1 MTEAG
6 GAAELPVAII
16 GYGFMGRA
24 HAMAWHRTVEA
35 TQLKVRPRIA
45 VICGRNGDA
54 AAAAA
59 EQLGIPEIST
69 DWKVVI
75 ARPDVQV
82 VDICTPGSSH
92 AEIAI
97 AALQAG
103 KHVLCEK
110 PLANTLAEAERMAAA
125 ANDASARGVRSMVG
139 FNYRRVPALIAARR
153 LVEQGRIGQ
162 LRHVRATYLQDWL
175 INPAFP
181 LTWRL
186 AAAEAGSGALGDLG
200 AHIIDLAQFLSGDQ
214 IVSVL
219 GRTKTFVAERPV
231 PQHASGL
238 SGSAAE
244 GGPTGQVDVDDAV
257 TFLAEFSKG
266 AIATFE
272 ATRMATG
279 HKNGLRIELNGEL
292 GSIRFDLERL
302 NELEFHETAA
312 QPAGFARVLVTEPT
326 DPYMDLWW
334 PPGHVI
340 GWEHTFVHEVIDL
353 CNAIASGTDPEPS
366 FADGLSVQAVLDCVA
381 ESARSGRWEPALAP
395 TS

>member
-1 MTEAG
+1 MTGTG
-6 GAAELPVAII
+6 GAAEFTVAII

-24 HAMAWHRTVEA
+24 HAMAWHRAAEA
-35 TQLKVRPRIA
+35 TQLRVRPRVA

-54 AAAAA
+54 AATAA
-59 EQLGIPEIST
+59 EQLDIPEVST
-69 DWKVVI
+69 DWKEVI
-75 ARPDVQV
+75 ARPDVHA

-97 AALQAG
+97 AALKAG

-110 PLANTLAEAERMAAA
+110 PLANTVAEAERMTAAA
-125 ANDASARGVRSMVG
+125 KDASARGVRSMVG
-139 FNYRRVPALIAARR
+139 FNYRRVPALKAAKR

-175 INPAFP
+175 IDPAFP

-186 AAAEAGSGALGDLG
+186 VAAEAGSGALGDLG
-200 AHIIDLAQFLSGDQ
+200 AHIVDLAQYLSGDR

-219 GRTKTFVAERPV
+219 GQTKTFVAERPV
-231 PQHASGL
+231 PQYASGL
-238 SGSAAE
+238 SGSATQ
-244 GGPTGQVDVDDAV
+244 GSPTGHVDVDDAV

-266 AIATFE
+266 AVATFE

-279 HKNGLRIELNGEL
+279 HKNGLQIELNGEL

-302 NELEFHETAA
+302 NELAFYEAA
-312 QPAGFARVLVTEPT
+312 ALPAGFARVLVTEPT
-326 DPYMDLWW
+326 DPYIDLWW

-340 GWEHTFVHEVIDL
+340 GWEHTFVHEVIAL
-353 CNAIASGTDPEPS
+353 CNAIAAGTDPEPS
-366 FADGLSVQAVLDCVA
+366 FADGLSVQVVLDCVA
-381 ESARSGRWEPALAP
+381 ESARSRRWESALAP
-395 TS
+395 A